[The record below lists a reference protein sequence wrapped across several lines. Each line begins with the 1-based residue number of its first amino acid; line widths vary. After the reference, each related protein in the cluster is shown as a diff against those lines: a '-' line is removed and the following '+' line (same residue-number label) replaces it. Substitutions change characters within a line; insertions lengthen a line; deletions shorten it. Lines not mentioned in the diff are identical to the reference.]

1 MWFCERFMHLVAC
14 RILFTKP
21 KMAELTE
28 TIPMTTRRQVL
39 MASGIC
45 IALPELESACCGAT
59 VTAAPQKRMVCIS
72 SALGMNPEAFFPSS
86 FERGYELSPTLKSLE
101 SLRNDFT
108 VISHMDH
115 PGIYTKHG
123 AMNSLLS
130 GVDAKKA
137 GPGENISVDQ
147 VAAASVGYQTRFP
160 SALAPPT
167 PLALTGIHDLVTL
180 SGSLV
185 LGLAVARGALA
196 ADEGWTL
203 SRIDETWQ
211 AEQWGRDAE
220 AEEAAERKRAEFL
233 QARKLLD
240 LL

>member
-1 MWFCERFMHLVAC
+1 MKRFWSDVGVIEDDGGFGVALDGRPVRTPGKSHLTLPTRALADALAQEWRDQDDTVDPATMPLTRAANSAVDRVAAQFEDV
-14 RILFTKP
+14 LA
-21 KMAELTE
+21 MLVEYGE
-28 TIPMTTRRQVL
+28 TDLLIYRADRPDALAQRQ
-39 MASGIC
+39 ADAWDPWIDW
-45 IALPELESACCGAT
+45 ANT
-59 VTAAPQKRMVCIS
+59 
-72 SALGMNPEAFFPSS
+72 ALGVRLTPVV
-86 FERGYELSPTLKSLE
+86 G
-101 SLRNDFT
+101 
-108 VISHMDH
+108 VIPQAQD
-115 PGIYTKHG
+115 PG
-123 AMNSLLS
+123 N
-130 GVDAKKA
+130 
-137 GPGENISVDQ
+137 
-147 VAAASVGYQTRFP
+147 QTRFR
-160 SALAPPT
+160 SALAPQT